1 MHSVSREGNGKMQGT
16 GQNGVSDSP
25 QFLAARAPTP
35 NIFRMSHDYISL
47 SPSTSYHSH
56 SQQGHHA
63 LAHHLHH
70 HLQAQQHQQQHYYAR
85 HSEDMAAAALPTL
98 DQTTGAKA
106 GLGYHSDYHPM
117 ATSAAVD
124 TVSEAPAVYR
134 QHHQEEGGF
143 LQTGRSSNPWWDQ
156 VRGNGDT
163 SKVHSEPGGK
173 LDCNDVVFLRFHK

>member
-1 MHSVSREGNGKMQGT
+1 VHSVSREGNGKMQST
-16 GQNGVSDSP
+16 GQNGLSDSP
-25 QFLAARAPTP
+25 QFLAPY
-35 NIFRMSHDYISL
+35 IFRMSHDYISL

-63 LAHHLHH
+63 LAHHLPH
-70 HLQAQQHQQQHYYAR
+70 HLQAQQQQQQHYYAR

-117 ATSAAVD
+117 ATSEAVD

-134 QHHQEEGGF
+134 QHHQEEGDF
-143 LQTGRSSNPWWDQ
+143 LQTGRSSNPWWNQ

-163 SKVHSEPGGK
+163 SKVQSEPGGK
-173 LDCNDVVFLRFHK
+173 LDCNDVVFVRFHK

>member
-1 MHSVSREGNGKMQGT
+1 
-16 GQNGVSDSP
+16 
-25 QFLAARAPTP
+25 
-35 NIFRMSHDYISL
+35 MSHDYISL

-63 LAHHLHH
+63 LAHHLPH
-70 HLQAQQHQQQHYYAR
+70 HLQAQQQQQQHYYAR

-117 ATSAAVD
+117 ATSEAVD

-134 QHHQEEGGF
+134 QHHQEEGDF
-143 LQTGRSSNPWWDQ
+143 LQTGRSSNPWWNQ

-163 SKVHSEPGGK
+163 SKVQSEPGGK
-173 LDCNDVVFLRFHK
+173 LDCNDVVFVRFHK